1 MRTIATRKNRKQ
13 KGGLVAA
20 LRPILCQMSL
30 ETRAGIARCW
40 RREEGST
47 IAEMAMVLPIML
59 VVLTGVF
66 SFGVALNQYLVL
78 TNAVNNGARAFA
90 MSAPSQDG
98 NPSIVSGSDACKY
111 AATTIQNS
119 ASTLDASNLSY
130 TITYYS
136 YKGNPGG
143 TATTTT
149 YTGTGSSAPSCSSLN
164 MWQLD
169 AVTIKASYPVTP
181 VLFGWTNRTLS
192 LTATSTEMVQ

>member
-1 MRTIATRKNRKQ
+1 
-13 KGGLVAA
+13 
-20 LRPILCQMSL
+20 LRPLFRQSKA
-30 ETRAGIARCW
+30 ETKARMARCL
-40 RREEGST
+40 RHEEGST

-98 NPSIVSGSDACKY
+98 NPSIVSGSDPCKY
-111 AATTIQNS
+111 AASTIQSS

-136 YKGNPGG
+136 YKGSPGG

-149 YTGTGSSAPSCSSLN
+149 YNGTGSSAPSCSTLK

-169 AVTIKASYPVTP
+169 AVTIQASYPITP